1 MLENLIV
8 KMDRSSIV
16 SNHGKIFDQCLV
28 ALDIRRQ
35 NPAAI
40 RNIDDAE
47 RSVTNAM
54 VALTKKLTESEFRPL
69 FIRSINWAESD
80 IEDGSGSENQS
91 IDRAISFYGL
101 VNRLCESHRLVNK
114 LLCLKYASG

>member
-1 MLENLIV
+1 MLEDLVV

-16 SNHGKIFDQCLV
+16 SSHGKIFDQCLV
-28 ALDIRRQ
+28 ALDIRRL

-40 RNIDDAE
+40 QNIDDAE
-47 RSVTNAM
+47 RSVTSAM

-69 FIRSINWAESD
+69 FIRSIDWAESD
-80 IEDGSGSENQS
+80 VVDGSGSENKS

-101 VNRLCESHRLVNK
+101 VDRLCESHR
-114 LLCLKYASG
+114 

>member
-1 MLENLIV
+1 MLENLVV

-16 SNHGKIFDQCLV
+16 NNHGKIFDQCLV

-40 RNIDDAE
+40 QNIDEAE

-69 FIRSINWAESD
+69 FIRSIDWSESD
-80 IEDGSGSENQS
+80 VVDGSGSENKS

-101 VNRLCESHRLVNK
+101 VNRLCDSHR
-114 LLCLKYASG
+114 